1 MSYRVLIRSILTCAL
16 FLVDL
21 PSSVKCSK
29 MTEHRKVDNNRLT
42 HFLHFVCLFCC
53 CCCYI
58 QVRTNSMCS
67 VRYNFR
73 YFKVRNF
80 FNQAFSKY
88 EDVFSFFVIL
98 FRNTINPKA
107 ESATVL
113 FQLIKALLDFF
124 VLLCQCFYLAE
135 GVSCYLSGN
144 FWKSDLISLLKF
156 ASVLLLTSN
165 EFFNSKFSIQSFNLK
180 LNSQIQSFLIRNFSE
195 HLFLQCT
202 SGGCFWKYSFTS

>member
-42 HFLHFVCLFCC
+42 HFLHFFCLFC

-67 VRYNFR
+67 LRYNFR

-113 FQLIKALLDFF
+113 FQLIITLLGFF
-124 VLLCQCFYLAE
+124 VLLCQC
-135 GVSCYLSGN
+135 CYL
-144 FWKSDLISLLKF
+144 LLK
-156 ASVLLLTSN
+156 
-165 EFFNSKFSIQSFNLK
+165 K
-180 LNSQIQSFLIRNFSE
+180 FLI
-195 HLFLQCT
+195 
-202 SGGCFWKYSFTS
+202 